1 MNELTILNSNLP
13 CKPFDLQKF
22 LLFNK
27 EKLQSVKAEIRFL
40 QKAEEATA
48 VLEQKKQEASNIS
61 ILVLAAETRL
71 GEIIKDMDIKKG
83 CRNDIIIPKK
93 PKCTAAPKSF
103 IPTSTKKEKIKDLGI
118 SIDQSKRYEKLAK
131 NKDIVEEVI
140 TDAKKNTK
148 IATRAEVFNIAEERM
163 RKAEKQCEDLDSGYK
178 IFKEVSNAL
187 LTLRLLNAES
197 VEKLCLHINKNTFH
211 NFNTKILEVEEKLTQ
226 LKLAVLKNKNKGE

>member
-22 LLFNK
+22 LLFNE

-71 GEIIKDMDIKKG
+71 GEIIKDMDTKKG

-93 PKCTAAPKSF
+93 PKLTDEPKFITPKS
-103 IPTSTKKEKIKDLGI
+103 TKIKDIGI
-118 SIDQSKRYEKLAK
+118 SRNQAQRYEKLAK

-163 RKAEKQCEDLDSGYK
+163 RKVEKQCEDLDSGYK

-197 VEKLCLHINKNTFH
+197 IEKLCLHINKNTFH
-211 NFNTKILEVEEKLTQ
+211 NFNTKILEVEEKITQ